1 MLIAELHYI
10 LEKSIIYLTYFLQF
24 RKIYK
29 MKCDGDTEWTEK
41 LQPAVIAANT
51 QTKKSTSY
59 TPFYLMFGR
68 NFDSSNLLNLIT
80 SPNDP
85 GINSQMLTE
94 LESSDE
100 ELPECVDDPY
110 DLPKNDDEWIDTIS
124 STRKNDKMTAIQNI
138 KKNQKVQKKTYDSK
152 VKHNR

>member
-1 MLIAELHYI
+1 
-10 LEKSIIYLTYFLQF
+10 
-24 RKIYK
+24 

-41 LQPAVIAANT
+41 LQPAVLAANT

-85 GINSQMLTE
+85 GMNSQMLTE
-94 LESSDE
+94 IDTSDE
-100 ELPECVDDPY
+100 EIPECDPKN
-110 DLPKNDDEWIDTIS
+110 DLPKNADEWIDSIS
-124 STRKNDKMTAIQNI
+124 STRKNDKMTAILNI
-138 KKNQKVQKKTYDSK
+138 KKNQKVQKKTYDLK
-152 VKHNR
+152 VKRNR

>member
-1 MLIAELHYI
+1 
-10 LEKSIIYLTYFLQF
+10 
-24 RKIYK
+24 

-41 LQPAVIAANT
+41 LQPALLAAST

-85 GINSQMLTE
+85 DTSTHMMSE
-94 LESSDE
+94 LDSSD
-100 ELPECVDDPY
+100 D
-110 DLPKNDDEWIDTIS
+110 
-124 STRKNDKMTAIQNI
+124 
-138 KKNQKVQKKTYDSK
+138 
-152 VKHNR
+152 

>member
-1 MLIAELHYI
+1 
-10 LEKSIIYLTYFLQF
+10 
-24 RKIYK
+24 

-41 LQPAVIAANT
+41 LQPAVLAANT

-85 GINSQMLTE
+85 GMNSQMLTE
-94 LESSDE
+94 LDTSDE
-100 ELPECVDDPY
+100 EIPECVDDPY
-110 DLPKNDDEWIDTIS
+110 DLPKNADEWIDSIS

-138 KKNQKVQKKTYDSK
+138 KKNQKVQKKTYDLK
-152 VKHNR
+152 VKRNR

>member
-1 MLIAELHYI
+1 
-10 LEKSIIYLTYFLQF
+10 
-24 RKIYK
+24 

-124 STRKNDKMTAIQNI
+124 STRKNDKMTAIQISRKI
-138 KKNQKVQKKTYDSK
+138 KKFKRKLMTAKLIAIGK
-152 VKHNR
+152 

>member
-1 MLIAELHYI
+1 
-10 LEKSIIYLTYFLQF
+10 
-24 RKIYK
+24 

>member
-1 MLIAELHYI
+1 
-10 LEKSIIYLTYFLQF
+10 
-24 RKIYK
+24 

-59 TPFYLMFGR
+59 TPFYLVFGR

-100 ELPECVDDPY
+100 ELPECVDHQC

-152 VKHNR
+152 VNRNR

>member
-1 MLIAELHYI
+1 
-10 LEKSIIYLTYFLQF
+10 
-24 RKIYK
+24 

-80 SPNDP
+80 SPNNP

-138 KKNQKVQKKTYDSK
+138 KKKQKVQKKTYDSK
-152 VKHNR
+152 VKRNR

>member
-1 MLIAELHYI
+1 
-10 LEKSIIYLTYFLQF
+10 
-24 RKIYK
+24 
-29 MKCDGDTEWTEK
+29 
-41 LQPAVIAANT
+41 
-51 QTKKSTSY
+51 
-59 TPFYLMFGR
+59 MFGR

-152 VKHNR
+152 VKRNR